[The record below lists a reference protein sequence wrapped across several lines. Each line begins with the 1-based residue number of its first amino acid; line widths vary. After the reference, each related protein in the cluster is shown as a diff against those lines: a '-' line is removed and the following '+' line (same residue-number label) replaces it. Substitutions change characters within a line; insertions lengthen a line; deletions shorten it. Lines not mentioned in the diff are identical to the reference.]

1 MALGEL
7 EPAALVERDYAIQ
20 RGAYALAGLQ
30 QDGVERVEV
39 AYCLLERPQEPVAAV
54 FTRADIPALPGR
66 RARAGGRAAGR
77 ALARRRRAAPR
88 PVRRLPGAPRALL
101 VAEALTLRPAYE
113 ASAGSL
119 AGSGGPS

>member
-1 MALGEL
+1 M
-7 EPAALVERDYAIQ
+7 ERDYAIQ

-54 FTRADIPALPGR
+54 FTRADIPTLQDAVHALADGLLAERWPVAAEPHRDLCGDCPGR
-66 RARAGGRAAGR
+66 RA
-77 ALARRRRAAPR
+77 LCSWP
-88 PVRRLPGAPRALL
+88 
-101 VAEALTLRPAYE
+101 EALTLRPAYE